1 MKRERQSRILE
12 LIENREIATQEELV
26 DILKSEGYS
35 VTQATVSRDI
45 NELHLGKLP
54 GVGGKRKIAI
64 QPAGDMHLT
73 NKYIRVLRDGFLS
86 MDSAQNILVVKTVPG
101 MAMAVA
107 ASLDA
112 LRMKEVVGSIA
123 GDDTIMMAIRT
134 VDETYRVMDKIREYL

>member
-1 MKRERQSRILE
+1 MRAER
-12 LIENREIATQEELV
+12 V
-26 DILKSEGYS
+26 
-35 VTQATVSRDI
+35 
-45 NELHLGKLP
+45 
-54 GVGGKRKIAI
+54 
-64 QPAGDMHLT
+64 
-73 NKYIRVLRDGFLS
+73 RDGFLS